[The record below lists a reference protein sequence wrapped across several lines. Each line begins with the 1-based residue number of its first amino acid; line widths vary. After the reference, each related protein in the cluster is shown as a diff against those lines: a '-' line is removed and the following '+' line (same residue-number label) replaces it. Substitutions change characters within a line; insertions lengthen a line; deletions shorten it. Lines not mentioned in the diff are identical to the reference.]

1 MKKWARIGMALLL
14 CAATVLG
21 LTGCGG
27 ASASGGASGEIKIG
41 LIFSKT
47 GATAITEEC
56 MYNAAMM
63 AIDEVNEAGGVK
75 GKKLVPIFE
84 DYSTDPAKAADKM
97 KKLIMQDQVVATV
110 GLYTSASRVA
120 ARPIVEQN
128 NGILVYPTFYE
139 GEDPSPNLI
148 YTGSVLNQQND
159 LFVPWLMDNVG
170 KKFFFLGSETVYV
183 SLIHAQAVEV
193 VKANGGEIVGNEIVP
208 SGNSDFA
215 SVIAKI
221 KEADPDVIY
230 ANLNGDSTVAFYKQ
244 YKSYGFDAATMPI
257 ASTITDEASVAAIGD
272 AAVGHYSCFNYFNT
286 IESEANK
293 TFVDNY
299 EKKFGNRDVT
309 AVGEA
314 SYDSVKLLAM
324 ALEKAAD
331 FKPETVLAAFK
342 GLEMDAPQGHIK
354 IDENS
359 HHLWCRGRI
368 AQVAADGSFKVVY
381 ESPELIEPKP

>member
-1 MKKWARIGMALLL
+1 MRKWTKMILVLMLCAITVIGMG
-14 CAATVLG
+14 CAKS
-21 LTGCGG
+21 TGG
-27 ASASGGASGEIKIG
+27 SGGEIKIG

-63 AIDEVNEAGGVK
+63 AVDEVNAAGGVN

-128 NGILVYPTFYE
+128 NGLLVYPTFYE
-139 GEDPSPNLI
+139 GEDPSPNII
-148 YTGSVLNQQND
+148 YTGTVLNQQND
-159 LFVPWLMDNVG
+159 LFVPWLMENVG

-208 SGNSDFA
+208 SGNADFA

-244 YKSYGFDAATMPI
+244 YKSFGFDSKTMPI

-286 IESEANK
+286 IDSEANK
-293 TFVDNY
+293 VFVDNY
-299 EKKFGNRDVT
+299 EKKYGNRDVT

-314 SYDSVKLLAM
+314 SYDSVMLLAK

-331 FKPETVLAAFK
+331 YKPETIIKAFE
-342 GLEMDAPQGHIK
+342 GLEFDAPQGPIK
-354 IDENS
+354 VDPSS
-359 HHLWCRGRI
+359 HHIWCRGRI
-368 AQVAADGSFKVVY
+368 AQVAEDGTFKVVY
-381 ESPELIEPKP
+381 ESSEMIEPKP

>member
-1 MKKWARIGMALLL
+1 MKQWAK
-14 CAATVLG
+14 TVLVVLFCAMTVFG
-21 LTGCGG
+21 LVGCAKTTGAG
-27 ASASGGASGEIKIG
+27 ASDEIKIG

-47 GATAITEEC
+47 GATAISEEC

-63 AIDEVNEAGGVK
+63 AIDEVNAAGGVK
-75 GKKLVPIFE
+75 GKKLVPVFE

-120 ARPIVEQN
+120 ARPVVEQN
-128 NGILVYPTFYE
+128 NGVLVYPTYYE
-139 GEDPSPNLI
+139 GEDPSPNII

-159 LFVPWLMDNVG
+159 LFVPWLMENVG

-183 SLIHAQAVEV
+183 SLIHAQAREV
-193 VKANGGEIVGNEIVP
+193 VKANGGEIVGDEIVP
-208 SGNSDFA
+208 SGNADFA

-221 KEADPDVIY
+221 KEANPDVIY
-230 ANLNGDSTVAFYKQ
+230 ANLNGDSAVAFYKQ
-244 YKSYGFDAATMPI
+244 YQSYGFDPTTMPI
-257 ASTITDEASVAAIGD
+257 ASTITDEASVAAIGE
-272 AAVGHYSCFNYFNT
+272 AAIGHYSCFNYFNT
-286 IESEANK
+286 VASEANK

-299 EKKFGNRDVT
+299 EAKFGNRNVT
-309 AVGEA
+309 CVGEA

-331 FKPETVLAAFK
+331 FTPASILKAFE
-342 GLEMDAPQGHIK
+342 GLEMDAPQGPIK
-354 IDENS
+354 IDPAT

-368 AQVAADGSFKVVY
+368 AKVASDLSFEVVY
-381 ESPELIEPKP
+381 ESPEMIEPKP

>member
-1 MKKWARIGMALLL
+1 MKKSAKMVLVLML
-14 CAATVLG
+14 CAITILALG
-21 LTGCGG
+21 CSSSTGGKG
-27 ASASGGASGEIKIG
+27 GEIKIG

-63 AIDEVNEAGGVK
+63 AIDEVNAAGGVN
-75 GKKLVPIFE
+75 GKQLVPVFE

-120 ARPIVEQN
+120 ARPVVEQN
-128 NGILVYPTFYE
+128 KGLLVYPTFYE
-139 GEDPSPNLI
+139 GEDPSPNII
-148 YTGSVLNQQND
+148 YTGTVLNQQND
-159 LFVPWLMDNVG
+159 LFVPWLMENVG

-208 SGNSDFA
+208 SGNADFA

-221 KEADPDVIY
+221 KEAKPDVIY

-244 YKSYGFDAATMPI
+244 YKSYGFDPKTMPI

-286 IESEANK
+286 IQSDANK

-299 EKKFGNRDVT
+299 EKKYGNRDVT

-314 SYDSVKLLAM
+314 SYDSVKLLAK
-324 ALEKAAD
+324 ALEKVED
-331 FKPETVLAAFK
+331 YKPESIIKAFE
-342 GLEMDAPQGHIK
+342 GLEMDAPQGPIK
-354 IDENS
+354 IDAAN
-359 HHLWCRGRI
+359 HHLWCCGRI
-368 AQVAADGSFKVVY
+368 AQVAEDGSFKVVY